1 MIVTLIGIVALIVII
16 LLTGKAVENE
26 KNNSSTFVHLL
37 PYIGIPLALTIIIM
51 GIGEKTKMSDWE
63 VKKAIEPTL
72 ISSEEENTLGEYTYQ
87 YIIPKTWE
95 TKSTIINYAT
105 NNENAPI
112 LVKCERKAKP
122 TIWTLGLGQKETKY
136 IFYFPN
142 DTIMEIELE

>member
-1 MIVTLIGIVALIVII
+1 MIVTLIGIVALIIII
-16 LLTGKAVENE
+16 LLTGKAVE
-26 KNNSSTFVHLL
+26 KNISSTFVYLI
-37 PYIGIPLALTIIIM
+37 PYIGIPLALTIIII
-51 GIGEKTKMSDWE
+51 GIGQKTKMSDWE
-63 VKKAIEPTL
+63 IKEAIEPT
-72 ISSEEENTLGEYTYQ
+72 ISSEEKNTLGEDTYQ
-87 YIIPKTWE
+87 YMIPNTWS

-142 DTIMEIELE
+142 DTIIEIELE

>member
-51 GIGEKTKMSDWE
+51 GIGQKTKMSDWK
-63 VKKAIEPTL
+63 VKEAIEPT

-87 YIIPKTWE
+87 YVIPKTW
-95 TKSTIINYAT
+95 TRNPTVINYET
-105 NNENAPI
+105 NENAPI

-136 IFYFPN
+136 VFYFPN
-142 DTIMEIELE
+142 DTVMEIKLE